1 MIQREHMMGK
11 EPLPRAGW
19 DVAHDGYR
27 LFSVILWP
35 TPVFWT
41 CVDFIR
47 GHRAVLAGRP
57 YVGLVYFDLDCIC
70 GSPWPLKMARP
81 SVDYVINRITNVSM
95 SN

>member
-35 TPVFWT
+35 APIFFGRLLILYAGIEPCWLDDHT
-41 CVDFIR
+41 
-47 GHRAVLAGRP
+47 LA
-57 YVGLVYFDLDCIC
+57 LCTSI
-70 GSPWPLKMARP
+70 
-81 SVDYVINRITNVSM
+81 
-95 SN
+95 